1 MRISLK
7 IRLTSEEFLTGFR
20 KEDEI
25 IPIITAMVLLS
36 DEEWKG
42 PRDLCD
48 MLDVKD
54 DTLLRFTPNCPS
66 I

>member
-7 IRLTSEEFLTGFR
+7 IRLTSEEFLTDFR

-36 DEEWKG
+36 DEE
-42 PRDLCD
+42 
-48 MLDVKD
+48 
-54 DTLLRFTPNCPS
+54 
-66 I
+66 

>member
-42 PRDLCD
+42 PRDLYD